1 MREAAHRSHK
11 GAAFH
16 QMPQWLL
23 DRIQEE
29 RQSAGLP
36 RLNVTGI
43 PNDSLRFTETQRATN
58 RRMVEKYE
66 DENAV
71 ARVGRV
77 AKATKNLRKRN

>member
-29 RQSAGLP
+29 RQQAGLP
-36 RLNVTGI
+36 RLNATGI
-43 PNDSLRFTETQRATN
+43 PNDSLRFTEKQRATN

-66 DENAV
+66 SENAV
-71 ARVGRV
+71 DRVRRL
-77 AKATKNLRKRN
+77 AKASKNLRKRH

>member
-23 DRIQEE
+23 DRIQEV
-29 RQSAGLP
+29 RQAAGLP

-43 PNDSLRFTETQRATN
+43 PNDSKRFSVEQRATN
-58 RRMVEKYE
+58 RRMVAKYE
-66 DENAV
+66 RETAV
-71 ARVGRV
+71 ARVKRLG
-77 AKATKNLRKRN
+77 KAVRRMRNHS